1 VSKFTVF
8 LISML
13 ISFGVA
19 ARTVD
24 LTPENSVLIRGEIS
38 DESVEQAMSSL
49 RSAVT
54 KRGPLDYTIYL
65 VLDSPG
71 GSIDAGNAFIEY
83 AKSIN
88 NLKTVTF
95 FAASMASAI
104 VQALPGERLII
115 ETGTL
120 MFHRARGGFQGQFE
134 TGEVESRLDWA
145 KQTVRLLERIN
156 ADRMK
161 MSIPKYKALVVNEL
175 WLFGS
180 MAVKRNG
187 ADEVVTVTCSDV
199 LANTVVT
206 TVMNSF
212 FGPIRLNTSA
222 CPLSKMATP
231 ASETDASHLEMHNE
245 IIKRG
250 VQNGQIKN

>member
-1 VSKFTVF
+1 
-8 LISML
+8 ML
-13 ISFGVA
+13 IGLGAV

-24 LTPENSVLIRGEIS
+24 LTPENSVLLRGEVS
-38 DESVEQAMSSL
+38 DESVEQAMDSL

-54 KRGPLDYTIYL
+54 KRGSLDYTIYL

-83 AKSIN
+83 AKSVK

-115 ETGTL
+115 ETGVL
-120 MFHRARGGFQGQFE
+120 MFHRARGGFEGQFE
-134 TGEVESRLDWA
+134 SGEVESRLDWA
-145 KQTVRLLERIN
+145 KQIVRHLEKIN

-175 WLFGS
+175 WLFGKMS
-180 MAVKRNG
+180 VKRNG
-187 ADEVVTVTCSDV
+187 ADDVVSVTCSDE
-199 LANTVVT
+199 LANTVAV

-212 FGPIRLNTSA
+212 FGPIRLKTSA
-222 CPLSKMATP
+222 CPLSKSATP
-231 ASETDASHLEMHNE
+231 ASESDANRLEAHKE
-245 IIKRG
+245 IVKRG